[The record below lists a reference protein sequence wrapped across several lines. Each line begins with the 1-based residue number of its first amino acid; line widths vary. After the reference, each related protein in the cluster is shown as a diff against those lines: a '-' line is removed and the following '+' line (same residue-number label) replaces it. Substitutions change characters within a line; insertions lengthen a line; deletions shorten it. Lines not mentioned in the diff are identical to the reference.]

1 MNMQVLEVNGEWLAE
16 ADQIDTLCR
25 AEAARRQ
32 GFWFV
37 AGSRWTRE
45 NHAVTAAYVSGVLN
59 LGCVAVLDGTGRY
72 AIAVPA
78 GKRPRNSLQYLERTA
93 PSVGGWELRELPSE
107 PDTEISDDFMY
118 LDASDEPA

>member
-1 MNMQVLEVNGEWLAE
+1 MDMQVLEINGDWLAE

-25 AEAARRQ
+25 AEAARGR

-37 AGSRWTRE
+37 AGARWTRE
-45 NHAVTAAYVSGVLN
+45 RHAVTAAYVSGVLN

-78 GKRPRNSLQYLERTA
+78 GKRPKNSLKYLQRTA
-93 PSVGGWELRELPSE
+93 PDVEGWELRELPSE
-107 PDTEISDDFMY
+107 PDVQISDEFTY
-118 LDASDEPA
+118 LDADDNE

>member
-1 MNMQVLEVNGEWLAE
+1 MDMQVLEINGEWLAE
-16 ADQIDTLCR
+16 ADAIDALCR
-25 AEAARRQ
+25 AEAARGQ

-37 AGSRWTRE
+37 AGSRWIRE
-45 NHAVTAAYVSGVLN
+45 QYAVTAAYVSGVLN

-78 GKRPRNSLQYLERTA
+78 GSRPRNSLKYLERTA

-107 PDTEISDDFMY
+107 LDTEDDHEY
-118 LDASDEPA
+118 LDGDEPA